1 MAGVERQRPFMAAL
15 VGVNAPSSLP
25 RPSRPGLSSSVA
37 RVEGL
42 PIESAGR
49 GDPRFL
55 EALGAFGASVLGT
68 SEALGRELGQGLTIG
83 AICEYDH
90 ALVTVEPLGDY
101 AAVVTLAESAA
112 SLGRVRH
119 TVRASSDELLRLL
132 DMR

>member
-1 MAGVERQRPFMAAL
+1 MASLRDVLSRVLTVPGVQATVL
-15 VGVNAPSSLP
+15 VG
-25 RPSRPGLSSSVA
+25 R
-37 RVEGL
+37 EGL
-42 PIESAGR
+42 PIEIAGR

-55 EALGAFGASVLGT
+55 EALGASVLGT
-68 SEALGRELGQGLTIG
+68 AESLGRELGQSLTVG
-83 AICEYDH
+83 TICEYDH

>member
-1 MAGVERQRPFMAAL
+1 MA
-15 VGVNAPSSLP
+15 SL
-25 RPSRPGLSSSVA
+25 RDVLA
-37 RVEGL
+37 RVLTVPGVQATVRVGREGL

-55 EALGAFGASVLGT
+55 EALGAFGASVLGA